1 MRIRYSGDYI
11 ILFKWK
17 TWVYIYMIYA
27 SFTSYYYIHLW
38 IHYVCKLRALY
49 LIFRYKLLMHLV
61 VILLLCKL
69 ISIQG
74 YAIIELI
81 REENNILF
89 RLFENSFVRRKIVHR
104 STSYLIFRQW
114 SLEFIGNI
122 YICIK
127 YRYRIQV

>member
-1 MRIRYSGDYI
+1 MVITLYYSNEKHGYI
-11 ILFKWK
+11 
-17 TWVYIYMIYA
+17 YIYMIYA

-81 REENNILF
+81 RDRIIF
-89 RLFENSFVRRKIVHR
+89 YFDYSKIHLFEERSCTVLHLIWFFVSV
-104 STSYLIFRQW
+104 TW
-114 SLEFIGNI
+114 SLEFIGNT